1 MDDSRAQVRERESRW
16 AVPVG
21 LASIAAVILLI
32 VMRPLNVSGDGE
44 ADLLTEAHAHT
55 GSVVLSGLLQTLAF
69 LLLALPLV
77 YLFRAVQARSDR
89 VRPQLIGLVVAA
101 PLFLA
106 ASSVTAIAVTS
117 DAADSFVAGDVKP
130 ELTASEAREECAEER
145 EDEGAGFL
153 KDEYDPAQGESPQRA
168 CEDRKLADDA
178 AKRATRE
185 ASLAPLAT
193 GLSLA
198 GLFGMIA
205 SLLYA
210 GLWAMRTGL
219 LSRFWGSLAMV
230 AGISFL
236 LGPLVLVALVWFAYF
251 GLLCLGLV
259 PNGRPPA
266 WEAAEAIPWPT
277 PGDRAAAELEP
288 EGGWDGSNVPDVG
301 DEDDGDADDG
311 ESPER
316 RKRKQRE

>member
-1 MDDSRAQVRERESRW
+1 MHDSRAQVRDRESRW

-21 LASIAAVILLI
+21 LASIAAVVLLI
-32 VMRPLNVSGDGE
+32 AMRPLNVSGDGE

-77 YLFRAVQARSDR
+77 YLFRAVQARGDR

-106 ASSVTAIAVTS
+106 ASSAVAIA
-117 DAADSFVAGDVKP
+117 VAGDVKP
-130 ELTASEAREECAEER
+130 ELTAAEARKECTEER
-145 EDEGAGFL
+145 QDEGAGFL
-153 KDEYDPAQGESPQRA
+153 EDEYDPAQGEAPQRA
-168 CEDRKLADDA
+168 CEDRKLDDDA

-198 GLFGMIA
+198 GLFGIIA
-205 SLLYA
+205 SLLYT

-236 LGPLVLVALVWFAYF
+236 LGPLVLVALVWFVYF

-288 EGGWDGSNVPDVG
+288 EGGWDDSNVPNVGEADDGESPDVG
-301 DEDDGDADDG
+301 DAEDG